1 MNLIPDDCNSL
12 LLTWIHFGY
21 TLKYPSARWISLSL
35 SPSFRPMAGQ
45 TGGHFEREE
54 LVCAF
59 VQLFILYHE
68 ESLMIILF
76 FCFFLSARERETR
89 DMSECHVTNIWLG
102 TLSFGDARRS
112 SSFLFF
118 FFFSFFSFYLLLLY
132 TYTFCEFLVFPLH
145 FFFFLFFFFL
155 FFISLHTYKSLWRR
169 VDSSSR
175 LSVFS
180 SSIHQRRRRKRGT
193 HESFTTLGFS
203 YICSTWHTPCIG
215 RDDAVQLFP
224 VIRYHHHHIF
234 FLCIFIIRLC
244 CCCHRRRLTYLVT
257 ARLTTSPPPSSFFFF
272 WWILFASWYEIPL
285 MAHWNLYKITEFVLS
300 FSLVYLDWISL
311 DSPLFLFYFIYFF
324 CFCAIWSSSL
334 HIQALVRE
342 CLCAS
347 YYHHLRQRR
356 DAPSPYFHI
365 FFFIFHFYLRWVSL
379 SLSLLF
385 ALRGLVSFPTRKV
398 QSDKVEKEKK
408 K

>member
-118 FFFSFFSFYLLLLY
+118 FFFFSFFSFYLLLLY
-132 TYTFCEFLVFPLH
+132 TYTFCVFLVFPLH
-145 FFFFLFFFFL
+145 FFFCFCFFFFSI
-155 FFISLHTYKSLWRR
+155 FYFSTHVQKSLETCRFLISTER
-169 VDSSSR
+169 VQQQHPPKKKKKERNTREFYD
-175 LSVFS
+175 
-180 SSIHQRRRRKRGT
+180 
-193 HESFTTLGFS
+193 
-203 YICSTWHTPCIG
+203 
-215 RDDAVQLFP
+215 
-224 VIRYHHHHIF
+224 
-234 FLCIFIIRLC
+234 
-244 CCCHRRRLTYLVT
+244 
-257 ARLTTSPPPSSFFFF
+257 ARL
-272 WWILFASWYEIPL
+272 L
-285 MAHWNLYKITEFVLS
+285 LYM
-300 FSLVYLDWISL
+300 
-311 DSPLFLFYFIYFF
+311 
-324 CFCAIWSSSL
+324 
-334 HIQALVRE
+334 
-342 CLCAS
+342 
-347 YYHHLRQRR
+347 
-356 DAPSPYFHI
+356 
-365 FFFIFHFYLRWVSL
+365 
-379 SLSLLF
+379 
-385 ALRGLVSFPTRKV
+385 
-398 QSDKVEKEKK
+398 
-408 K
+408 

>member
-1 MNLIPDDCNSL
+1 
-12 LLTWIHFGY
+12 
-21 TLKYPSARWISLSL
+21 
-35 SPSFRPMAGQ
+35 
-45 TGGHFEREE
+45 
-54 LVCAF
+54 
-59 VQLFILYHE
+59 
-68 ESLMIILF
+68 MIILF

-118 FFFSFFSFYLLLLY
+118 FFSSLSFLSTYYYYIRTHFVSFQ
-132 TYTFCEFLVFPLH
+132 CSPSI
-145 FFFFLFFFFL
+145 FFFFFFFF
-155 FFISLHTYKSLWRR
+155 FFYIFYLHTYKSLWRR

-203 YICSTWHTPCIG
+203 YICSTWRTPCIG

-257 ARLTTSPPPSSFFFF
+257 ARLTTSPPPSSFFF
-272 WWILFASWYEIPL
+272 L
-285 MAHWNLYKITEFVLS
+285 MNPIC
-300 FSLVYLDWISL
+300 IM
-311 DSPLFLFYFIYFF
+311 I
-324 CFCAIWSSSL
+324 
-334 HIQALVRE
+334 
-342 CLCAS
+342 
-347 YYHHLRQRR
+347 
-356 DAPSPYFHI
+356 
-365 FFFIFHFYLRWVSL
+365 
-379 SLSLLF
+379 
-385 ALRGLVSFPTRKV
+385 
-398 QSDKVEKEKK
+398 
-408 K
+408 